1 MSKASQMLKGL
12 LGLSSSV
19 PTEKQIAKVRVVN
32 IARHKVI
39 AARVEVATTSA
50 RRSKGLL
57 GRTSLA
63 PGEGL
68 WIVPCESVHTFGMK
82 IALDLIYLDRRHRVR
97 KIRTNVRPWRI
108 SACLTAH
115 SVIELAAGSI
125 REEDVQPGDQIELQ
139 PVE

>member
-1 MSKASQMLKGL
+1 MLKGL

-57 GRTSLA
+57 GRTSLE

>member
-1 MSKASQMLKGL
+1 
-12 LGLSSSV
+12 V

-57 GRTSLA
+57 GRTSLE

>member
-57 GRTSLA
+57 GRTSLE